1 MMISQTSRYALN
13 ALVFLFQRGE
23 GRPVKVKEVAENL
36 DIPQNYLSKIFHILT
51 RNGVLK
57 SSTGKSGGFQLSV
70 PPDRLLLSKVIAPFE
85 SSEFPVTC
93 ILGQSVCSD
102 ENPCSA
108 HNKWKAISALVGS
121 FFDMTT
127 LQELL
132 ERENKHDGCAVVTTL
147 SEKQ

>member
-1 MMISQTSRYALN
+1 M
-13 ALVFLFQRGE
+13 VFLVQQGQ
-23 GRPVKVKEVAENL
+23 GRPVKVKEVSENL
-36 DIPQNYLSKIFHILT
+36 NIPQNYLSKIFHVLT

-57 SSTGKSGGFQLSV
+57 SSTGKTGGFQITV
-70 PPDRLLLSKVIAPFE
+70 PPARLLLSKVIAPFE

-108 HNKWKAISALVGS
+108 HGRWKAISALVRT

-127 LQELL
+127 LEELL
-132 ERENKHDGCAVVTTL
+132 DREKKHDGCDAVSTL
-147 SEKQ
+147 SGKQ

>member
-13 ALVFLFQRGE
+13 ALVFLFQRGQ
-23 GRPVKVKEVAENL
+23 GRPVKVKEVSENL
-36 DIPQNYLSKIFHILT
+36 DIPQNYLSKIFHVLT

-57 SSTGKSGGFQLSV
+57 SFPGKSGGFQLTV
-70 PPDRLLLSKVIAPFE
+70 PPDRLLLSKIIEPFE

-121 FFDMTT
+121 FFEMTT

-132 ERENKHDGCAVVTTL
+132 ERENKQDGCAAVTTL
-147 SEKQ
+147 TEKH

>member
-1 MMISQTSRYALN
+1 MIISQTSRYALK
-13 ALVFLFQRGE
+13 ALIFLYQKG
-23 GRPVKVKEVAENL
+23 GNGPVKVKEVSENL
-36 DIPQNYLSKIFHILT
+36 NIPRNYLSKIFHVLT

-57 SSTGKSGGFQLSV
+57 SHTGKTGGFQLAV
-70 PPDRLLLSKVIAPFE
+70 PPDRLLLSRVIEPFE

-108 HNKWKAISALVGS
+108 HGKWKAISALVGS

-132 ERENKHDGCAVVTTL
+132 EREKKHDGRDAVTTL
-147 SEKQ
+147 SGKQ